1 MIIIIRTRIII
12 IIRIIFRSFQMKT
25 FSNNM
30 YILKQWKLINYQQEI
45 FYRAW
50 PKMRMYVL
58 HDKTHGL
65 ETKSMCWLK
74 PLLKPFDIYSERYA
88 FSFSSFL
95 KNICCTKKKIIKK
108 IKRIIIMI
116 ITMLCKKIMFFF

>member
-1 MIIIIRTRIII
+1 MIIIRRTRIII
-12 IIRIIFRSFQMKT
+12 IIWIIFRSFQTKT
-25 FSNNM
+25 FTNNM

-45 FYRAW
+45 IYRAG

-74 PLLKPFDIYSERYA
+74 PLLKPFDIYSERHA

-108 IKRIIIMI
+108 NKWIIIMI
-116 ITMLCKKIMFFF
+116 ITMLCKNVMLFF